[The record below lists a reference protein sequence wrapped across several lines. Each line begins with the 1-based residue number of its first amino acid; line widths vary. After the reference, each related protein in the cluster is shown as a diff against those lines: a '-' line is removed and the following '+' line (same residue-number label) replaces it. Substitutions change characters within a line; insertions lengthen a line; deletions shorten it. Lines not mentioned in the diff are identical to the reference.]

1 MIRRGFVALLLLA
14 AVLAADA
21 SAHVVSDKEIV
32 LLRALPP
39 TLVRDLRAASL
50 PDTITGQ
57 CGANRGGWQH
67 IAHQRGALLVLASAA
82 AQADSV
88 RAEQAWR
95 SLDAAF
101 RSQQPDG
108 LFAREPDAR
117 VPEGD
122 AMATVDWAGE
132 ACRALV
138 VVTNGPLRKRFQ
150 FRYSLMLPKLEKV
163 VRALEPGA
171 AARDSANARDAAA
184 QLAHAQLFLLADGIY
199 HVPAFGLAG
208 QRAISQA
215 RTLQRAD
222 GAFLHRGAPAS
233 LARQALCLQ
242 RLQSI
247 TQYFPAPSL
256 EAALSRGA
264 SWLARAALR
273 APGRLSAA
281 DRHEVALALA
291 LVGQR
296 SGDPEVVAA
305 ARKLSAMRP

>member
-1 MIRRGFVALLLLA
+1 MILRPFAGAVVAVVVFA
-14 AVLAADA
+14 TIA
-21 SAHVVSDKEIV
+21 SAHVVSDKEIA
-32 LLRALPP
+32 LLRALPS
-39 TLVRDLRAASL
+39 TLVRELRADAL

-57 CGANRGGWQH
+57 CRGNHMGWQH
-67 IAHQRGALLVLASAA
+67 IAYQRGALLVLASDA

-95 SLDAAF
+95 ALDAAF

-108 LFAREPDAR
+108 LFARGVDAR

-132 ACRALV
+132 TCRALV

-150 FRYSLMLPKLEKV
+150 FRYSLMLPKLERV

-171 AARDSANARDAAA
+171 AARDSLHKRDAAA
-184 QLAHAQLFLLADGIY
+184 LLAHAQLFLLADGIY
-199 HVPAFGLAG
+199 HDPAFGLAG
-208 QRAISQA
+208 QRAIAAA
-215 RTLQRAD
+215 RALQRAD
-222 GAFLHRGAPAS
+222 GAFLVRGVPATP
-233 LARQALCLQ
+233 ARHALCLQ

-256 EAALSRGA
+256 ESALARGA
-264 SWLARAALR
+264 TWLARSTMR
-273 APGRLSAA
+273 APRRLSPG
-281 DRHEVALALA
+281 DRREVGLALT

-296 SGDPEVVAA
+296 SGDAEVQAA
-305 ARKLSAMRP
+305 ARALAAIRP

>member
-1 MIRRGFVALLLLA
+1 MIRRFG
-14 AVLAADA
+14 AVLLVLWAMSAATA
-21 SAHVVSDKEIV
+21 FAHVVSDKEIV
-32 LLRALPP
+32 LLRALPLA
-39 TLVRDLRAASL
+39 LVRELRAESL

-57 CGANRGGWQH
+57 CGVNRSGWQH

-88 RAEQAWR
+88 HAEQAWR

-101 RSQQPDG
+101 RSQKPDG
-108 LFAREPDAR
+108 LFTREVDAR
-117 VPEGD
+117 VPESD
-122 AMATVDWAGE
+122 VMAAVDWAGE
-132 ACRALV
+132 TCRALV

-150 FRYSLMLPKLEKV
+150 FRYSLLLPKLEKV

-171 AARDSANARDAAA
+171 AARDSVNARDAAA

-199 HVPAFGLAG
+199 HDPAFGAAG
-208 QRAISQA
+208 QRAISNA
-215 RTLQRAD
+215 RALQRPD
-222 GAFLHRGAPAS
+222 GAFLLRGTPAP

-256 EAALSRGA
+256 ESALRRGA
-264 SWLARAALR
+264 TWLARSALR
-273 APGRLSAA
+273 APRRLSAL

-291 LVGQR
+291 LAGQR

-305 ARKLSAMRP
+305 ARKLAGMGR

>member
-1 MIRRGFVALLLLA
+1 MIRRFRAALFVLWTLSA
-14 AVLAADA
+14 APA

-32 LLRALPP
+32 TLRALPP
-39 TLVRDLRAASL
+39 TLVRDLRRESL

-67 IAHQRGALLVLASAA
+67 IGPQRGALLVLASAA
-82 AQADSV
+82 AQADTV

-101 RSQQPDG
+101 RSQKPDG
-108 LFAREPDAR
+108 LFAREVDAR
-117 VPEGD
+117 VPEGE

-132 ACRALV
+132 TCRALV

-184 QLAHAQLFLLADGIY
+184 QLAHAQMFLLADGIY
-199 HVPAFGLAG
+199 HDPAFGLAG
-208 QRAISQA
+208 QRAISNA
-215 RTLQRAD
+215 RALQRED
-222 GAFLHRGAPAS
+222 GAFLVRGAAAP
-233 LARQALCLQ
+233 LARQALCVQ

-256 EAALSRGA
+256 ESALSRGA
-264 SWLARAALR
+264 TWLARAALR

-281 DRHEVALALA
+281 DRHEVALALT

-305 ARKLSAMRP
+305 ARKLAAMRP